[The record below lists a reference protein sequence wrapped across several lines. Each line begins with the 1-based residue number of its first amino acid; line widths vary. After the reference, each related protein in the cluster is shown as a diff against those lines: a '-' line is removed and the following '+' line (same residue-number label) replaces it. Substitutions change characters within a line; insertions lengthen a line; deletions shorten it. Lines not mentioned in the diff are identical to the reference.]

1 MKLFSMLMKIKFLII
16 TFLFYS
22 LLCAQIMLPLSG
34 KDDWTVM
41 QDTHI
46 WIGYKYSDDL
56 PWVRSIAIL
65 PYSIDEIS
73 LIVGDFNIYS
83 DIFTRIITSKIIDV
97 EKNIVYLKIDM
108 PIFNDRDY
116 IVQYSSFTNNED
128 MVYQWYSIKHDDV
141 PEYDGIVRLNRA
153 AGEWR
158 LTPLDEGQTKV
169 SYTWNGELLGNFPGF
184 YLTTAWE
191 TQGEEIIEWLEQAL
205 DK

>member
-1 MKLFSMLMKIKFLII
+1 MKIKSLII
-16 TFLFYS
+16 NFLFLH
-22 LLCAQIMLPLSG
+22 LLFSQIMLPSSG
-34 KDDWTVM
+34 KEDWISM
-41 QDTHI
+41 RNDHM

-56 PWVRSIAIL
+56 PWCRAVATL

-83 DIFTRIITSKIIDV
+83 DIFTRIITSKIIDDN
-97 EKNIVYLKIDM
+97 ENIVYLKIDM
-108 PIFNDRDY
+108 PIFSDRDY
-116 IVQYSSFTNNED
+116 IVQYSSFNDKQD
-128 MVYQWYSIKHDDV
+128 MVYQWYSIKNDNT

-158 LTPLDEGQTKV
+158 LTPISDNQTKV

-191 TQGEEIIEWLEQAL
+191 TQGGEIIDWLEEAL
-205 DK
+205 D

>member
-1 MKLFSMLMKIKFLII
+1 MKIKLLLYILFSH
-16 TFLFYS
+16 FLFS
-22 LLCAQIMLPLSG
+22 QIILPPSG
-34 KDDWTVM
+34 KDNWVSMRND
-41 QDTHI
+41 QI

-56 PWVRSIAIL
+56 PWCRSVAIL
-65 PYSIDEIS
+65 PYSVDEIS

-83 DIFTRIITSKIIDV
+83 DIFTRIITSKVIDA
-97 EKNIVYLKIDM
+97 EQNIVYLKIDM

-116 IVQYSSFTNNED
+116 IVQYSSFNDHED
-128 MVYQWYSIKHDDV
+128 TVYQWYSIKHDNA
-141 PEYDGIVRLNRA
+141 PEHDGIVRLDRA

-158 LTPLDEGQTKV
+158 LTPIDEGKTKV

-191 TQGEEIIEWLEQAL
+191 TQGGEIIEWLEQAL

>member
-1 MKLFSMLMKIKFLII
+1 MKIKFLII
-16 TFLFYS
+16 TFLFYHI
-22 LLCAQIMLPLSG
+22 LFAQIILPFPG
-34 KDDWTVM
+34 KDDWVVM
-41 QDTHI
+41 QENPI
-46 WIGYKYSDDL
+46 WIGYQYSDDL
-56 PWVRSIAIL
+56 PWVRSTAIL
-65 PYSIDEIS
+65 PYSVDEIS

-83 DIFTRIITSKIIDV
+83 EIFTRIITSKIIAV

-116 IVQYSSFTNNED
+116 VVQYSSFNNHED
-128 MVYQWYSIKHDDV
+128 TVYQWHSIKHDDV

-158 LTPLDEGQTKV
+158 LTPIDERQTKV

-191 TQGEEIIEWLEQAL
+191 TQGGEIIDWLEQAL

>member
-1 MKLFSMLMKIKFLII
+1 MKIKFLII
-16 TFLFYS
+16 TFLFYHI
-22 LLCAQIMLPLSG
+22 LFAEIMLPFPG
-34 KDDWTVM
+34 KADWVVM
-41 QDTHI
+41 QENPI
-46 WIGYKYSDDL
+46 WIGYQYSDDL
-56 PWVRSIAIL
+56 PWVRSMAIL

-83 DIFTRIITSKIIDV
+83 EIFTRIITSKIIDV

-116 IVQYSSFTNNED
+116 VVQYSSFNNNED

-158 LTPLDEGQTKV
+158 LTPIDGGQTKV

-191 TQGEEIIEWLEQAL
+191 TQGGEIIEWLEQAL